1 MSFQPLDLG
10 FEGRVRTSFG
20 TQRIMDTIGARLTR
34 IAAGE
39 AEITLP
45 FRADLSQQDG
55 YVHAGVIATILDSA
69 CGYAAFSLIPPGANM
84 LTAEFKINLLRPAV
98 GEDFVARG
106 RVVKPGKTLT
116 VSTGEV
122 VARAGDTQRVVA
134 IMTATLMTLLAD
146 GGPGHE

>member
-1 MSFQPLDLG
+1 
-10 FEGRVRTSFG
+10 
-20 TQRIMDTIGARLTR
+20 MDTIGARLTR